1 MGTSVR
7 KTSEKIKKLLKD
19 TLQENPQASV
29 DVMVPEVAKET
40 IKARKTKGY
49 FGDKDFLV
57 LAGGGLSCFRKIATI
72 GYDGFLREHD
82 FDPTKIS
89 IIEIQKVI
97 EAILDKIEEENGDIQ
112 SSFILNAF
120 KLTMTNVLM
129 DKITD
134 PTIFLTRFCEV
145 FLDMIIRE
153 EASEEL
159 SSAFKGVAPDKLDES
174 ISQFTKSYVAQHFA
188 DCIAKCV
195 HNEMDIPELV
205 AELQKRL
212 K

>member
-7 KTSEKIKKLLKD
+7 KTSAKIKKLLND
-19 TLQENPQASV
+19 TLQENPKIGV
-29 DVMVPEVAKET
+29 DEVIPQVACETLKAK
-40 IKARKTKGY
+40 KTKGY

-57 LAGGGLSCFRKIATI
+57 LAGGGLSCFRKIASI
-72 GYDGFLREHD
+72 GYDGFVQEHEY
-82 FDPTKIS
+82 DPTKIS
-89 IIEIQKVI
+89 IVEIQKII
-97 EAILDKIEEENGDIQ
+97 EAILDEIEKENGDIQ

-134 PTIFLTRFCEV
+134 PIVFLTRFCEL

-159 SSAFKGVAPDKLDES
+159 SSAFKGVAPDKLDEAVL
-174 ISQFTKSYVAQHFA
+174 QFTKDYVEEHFS
-188 DCIAKCV
+188 DCIKKCV
-195 HNEMDIPELV
+195 HNEIDVKELV